1 MLTTIEIERQSNVAW
16 VWLSRPDV
24 RNAFDD
30 VMINGNIRCFG
41 ERFVGQGC
49 GPGRSWAII
58 LCGCGPKLDETN
70 VGVYIRGESVRRW

>member
-30 VMINGNIRCFG
+30 VMIRELTETFVALG
-41 ERFVGQGC
+41 EDSSVKVVVLAGRGQSFCAGADLNWMK
-49 GPGRSWAII
+49 RMS
-58 LCGCGPKLDETN
+58 
-70 VGVYIRGESVRRW
+70 

>member
-30 VMINGNIRCFG
+30 VMIR
-41 ERFVGQGC
+41 ELTETFV
-49 GPGRSWAII
+49 A
-58 LCGCGPKLDETN
+58 
-70 VGVYIRGESVRRW
+70 